1 MTAHP
6 KLQLLRHQHYHIKPT
21 PAISNSLESSLTL
34 ASQFIYLFVQDLDH
48 VVRPVNR
55 GSEFAAFSLPAA
67 DPIYLCATAPLFRI
81 DLVAEFA
88 FLTDRDGLHN
98 QFHTASFTCAVLP
111 VAMLSKM
118 PPFPVA
124 ASKTVLVEKA
134 HF

>member
-6 KLQLLRHQHYHIKPT
+6 KLQLLRQQHYHFKQT
-21 PAISNSLESSLTL
+21 PSVSNSLKSSLTL
-34 ASQFIYLFVQDLDH
+34 ASQFIYLFVQNLDH

-81 DLVAEFA
+81 DLVAKFA
-88 FLTDRDGLHN
+88 FLTDRDGLHD
-98 QFHTASFTCAVLP
+98 QFHTAGFTCAVLS
-111 VAMLSKM
+111 VAMLSKVS
-118 PPFPVA
+118 PFPVA
-124 ASKTVLVEKA
+124 TSKTVLVEEA